1 MRQFLSVAYNLK
13 MQLDVIVN
21 QWRKI
26 MECVPKLMSCI
37 KEYLASNDD
46 MRMILL
52 TASTTCMMTVLTISV
67 REVFAML
74 EYKG

>member
-1 MRQFLSVAYNLK
+1 
-13 MQLDVIVN
+13 
-21 QWRKI
+21 

-52 TASTTCMMTVLTISV
+52 TAPTTCMMTVLTISV